1 MDVHHHA
8 HTDRKKWTHYLWEFL
23 MLFLA
28 VFCGFLAEYQLE
40 HKIEQG
46 KEKQYIQSMVEDV
59 NKDIVALDSIIN
71 YHTFII
77 PGLDSLCLQCYRFKK
92 SDTEIKNLYRLHKK
106 YGLNTDVLIEF
117 NDKTLTQL
125 KNAGGMRLI
134 RNQIAAE
141 SITLYDNSIK
151 KIKSH
156 EGIYGDVIVG
166 SYNLSLKIF
175 NRAYY
180 RPGVEENKPA
190 NDFGKISL
198 LDDNMKML
206 IEYGNTVEVLK
217 NVLRNY
223 ILLLKQIKG
232 QASGLMQTLKTEY
245 HLK

>member
-1 MDVHHHA
+1 MEVHA
-8 HTDRKKWTHYLWEFL
+8 HTHTPRKKWTHYLWEFL

-59 NKDIVALDSIIN
+59 NKDIGALDSVIN
-71 YHTFII
+71 YQTFII

-92 SDTEIKNLYRLHKK
+92 GDSEVKDLYRLHKK
-106 YGLNTDVLIEF
+106 YGLKTDVLIEF

-134 RNQIAAE
+134 RNQIAADG
-141 SITLYDNSIK
+141 ITLYDNNIK

-156 EGIYGDVIVG
+156 EGIYGDVIVI
-166 SYNLSLKIF
+166 SYHLSLKIF

-180 RPGVEENKPA
+180 RRGVEDNKPA
-190 NDFGKISL
+190 NEFGNILL

-206 IEYGNTVEVLK
+206 IEYGNTVESLK
-217 NVLRNY
+217 NVLVDY
-223 ILLLKQIKG
+223 ILLLKEMKE
-232 QASGLMQTLKTEY
+232 QAYGLMQTLKTEY